1 MHSEKTIIPKD
12 THTSVFTIYNSTRI
26 WKQPKFPSTEEWIK
40 MWYIYT
46 VGHYSV
52 IQRNKM
58 VPFAEI
64 LMDTETVI

>member
-1 MHSEKTIIPKD
+1 
-12 THTSVFTIYNSTRI
+12 
-26 WKQPKFPSTEEWIK
+26 

-46 VGHYSV
+46 VIYTVDHYSV
-52 IQRNKM
+52 IQRNKI